1 MKNRWH
7 EITVW
12 FSSRKLKQKVRSLF
26 VVILCAYFLMVFF
39 VYQFILKE
47 NTQEYIDNTNM
58 SLLYS
63 MSSNADS
70 VINNINTISKWIMSS
85 QEVRDYLKSDGGK
98 TSPIAYTALDS
109 IYNFIINENHIAS
122 IYLFKNNLEF
132 LDISNGRTI
141 VDGELLTSK
150 QWRAAL
156 EEKAGFYLVETNGGG
171 VFKSKDGK
179 PYISFMRVV
188 NDTQTQK
195 PIGYLVMN
203 YNSDILSSTYEN
215 ISDGNKMFGY
225 FDEYD
230 ELLSGDE
237 ALGTLYHKHQEMGK
251 IESRLYTHPI
261 DNTPFISVVYEQKN
275 IFSYISNESMVL
287 LVLFVIITIISLVSI
302 GLFISRNITKPVES
316 LVQSMDSV
324 KQGWLKRVSL
334 DIPNDEIGHLKNSY
348 NNMLVQMNRLIDEL
362 VEKETAV
369 QKAELEVLQEQIK
382 PHFLYNTLD
391 TIGYLALKNP
401 GEEVYD
407 AIETLEMFYRRF
419 LSKGKKEI
427 TVLEEVDIVK
437 NYLKLQNLRYRDVFD
452 SECIVDDEV
461 KDIKVPKLIL
471 QPLVENALY
480 HGVRLKGEKGVIK
493 VHAYSHEEEV
503 YISVYDSGVGM
514 TKQQIEGLMNEETKS
529 FGLKKTIE
537 RIQTYY
543 GADDVYDIKS
553 EVGYHCEIILKIPL
567 DGKEELI
574 HVQGDDN

>member
-26 VVILCAYFLMVFF
+26 VAILCAYFLMFF
-39 VYQFILKE
+39 IVYQFVLKE

-63 MSSNADS
+63 MSSNTDS

-85 QEVRDYLKSDGGK
+85 QEVKDYLKGDGGK

-109 IYNFIINENHIAS
+109 IYTYIINENHIAS
-122 IYLFKNNLEF
+122 IYLLKNNLEF

-141 VDGELLTSK
+141 VDEELLASEK
-150 QWRAAL
+150 WRAAL
-156 EEKAGFYLVETNGGG
+156 EERAGFYLVATNGGG
-171 VFKSKDGK
+171 AFKPRGGK

-225 FDEYD
+225 FDDYG
-230 ELLSGDE
+230 ELLSGDQ
-237 ALGTLYHKHQEMGK
+237 ALVGLYERQQGAQRTEN
-251 IESRLYTHPI
+251 RLYTHPV
-261 DNTPFISVVYEQKN
+261 DNTPLISVIYEQRN
-275 IFSYISNESMVL
+275 IFSYMSSETTVL
-287 LVLFVIITIISLVSI
+287 LILFIIITIVSLVSI

-334 DIPNDEIGHLKNSY
+334 DIPNDEIGHLKNRY
-348 NNMLVQMNRLIDEL
+348 NNMLVEMNRLIDEL

-419 LSKGKKEI
+419 LSKGSKEI
-427 TVLEEVDIVK
+427 TIFEEVEIVR
-437 NYLKLQNLRYRDVFD
+437 NYLKLQNLRYRDVFE
-452 SECIVDDEV
+452 SECTVDDEV
-461 KDIKVPKLIL
+461 KDVKVPKLIL

-480 HGVRLKGEKGVIK
+480 HGVRLKGEKGIIK
-493 VHAYSHEEEV
+493 VHAYRHEEELHILV
-503 YISVYDSGVGM
+503 HDSGVGM
-514 TKQQIEGLMNEETKS
+514 SKQQIVGLMGEETKS

-543 GADDVYDIKS
+543 GVNDVYEIKS
-553 EVGYHCEIILKIPL
+553 EVGYYCEIILKIPL
-567 DGKEELI
+567 KGKGELI
-574 HVQGDDN
+574 HV